1 MLGLLLLFYVFVL
14 LTRFICF
21 LHFAVNS
28 GVFTDYTHEP
38 HAAKRVKSPKL
49 EDMLSGSEGEEEFL
63 TQLHIEADAVRKSRG
78 QRPYDSEEEP
88 EELVRQN
95 ALREGAIRR
104 LSAASEEAKQL
115 GSGPAHSNEDDD
127 LDDSWDAEG
136 LEKRFQ
142 SMQSFSTHEAPHG
155 GSDKEKMKHQVSDDY
170 YAEKGRDE
178 VDLTKLSNVE
188 LYDLA
193 DGDLGFK
200 DFLTLIRDST
210 DGTFDDIEL
219 DGKLLK
225 TKSSRQA
232 KPEPEPKTYPEATLS
247 EQEEVALALAKYNN
261 LENEEFEDIF
271 AHCSNIRGSFEHVEL
286 DDEDKEEKLN
296 QRELALA
303 QERRME
309 KLSLLDAAVSKQEHV
324 HRGALAALAGDSRSN
339 ALAIGQ
345 DTGDSEV
352 TFTDV
357 TEGFDMVY
365 FGRPPNADYSL
376 SRQDRCLVNMCRA
389 ELALKHMVDNGLQPS
404 AKALAH
410 FVGVFTEGT
419 HIGLVDKQMSVFEQF
434 NVRPDAFVYEKA
446 VVGYVR
452 AKNVEKAD
460 EFMKKTIA
468 LELRPTSRAYGVL
481 IEAHTHRGNIVEGLK
496 LLEDATKRNVK
507 VPEGNLKQLRAR
519 CETLGIKHPDMP
531 PNPVQ
536 WVKDVKLI
544 RRRQKMASQRVIEPI
559 RSAFKY

>member
-1 MLGLLLLFYVFVL
+1 M
-14 LTRFICF
+14 
-21 LHFAVNS
+21 
-28 GVFTDYTHEP
+28 
-38 HAAKRVKSPKL
+38 
-49 EDMLSGSEGEEEFL
+49 MSGSEGEEEFL
-63 TQLHIEADAVRKSRG
+63 TQLHLEADAVRKSRG

-104 LSAASEEAKQL
+104 LTAASEEAKQL
-115 GSGPAHSNEDDD
+115 GSGPAPSNDDGDD

-155 GSDKEKMKHQVSDDY
+155 ASDKENMKHQVSDDY
-170 YAEKGRDE
+170 YLEKGRNE
-178 VDLTKLSNVE
+178 VDLTKLSNVD

-200 DFLTLIRDST
+200 DLLIEIRDSA
-210 DGTFDDIEL
+210 FDDIEL

-225 TKSSRQA
+225 TKSSRSA
-232 KPEPEPKTYPEATLS
+232 KPEPETYPEPTLS

-271 AHCSNIRGSFEHVEL
+271 AHCSNLRGSFEHVEL
-286 DDEDKEEKLN
+286 DAADKEEKLN

-309 KLSLLDAAVSKQEHV
+309 KLSLLDAAVSKQEQV
-324 HRGALAALAGDSRSN
+324 QRGALAALAGDSRSN
-339 ALAIGQ
+339 ALAVGQ
-345 DTGDSEV
+345 DAGDSEV
-352 TFTDV
+352 SFTDV

-376 SRQDRCLVNMCRA
+376 DRKHRRIVNVCRA
-389 ELALKHMVDNGLQPS
+389 ELALKHMVDSGLQPS
-404 AKALAH
+404 AKALTH
-410 FVGVFTEGT
+410 FVGVFTEGNL
-419 HIGLVDKQMSVFEQF
+419 IGELDKQMRVFEQF
-434 NVRPDAFVYEKA
+434 NVRPTAFLYEKA

-452 AKNVEKAD
+452 AKDVEKAD
-460 EFMKKTIA
+460 EFMKKTID
-468 LELRPTSRAYGVL
+468 LRLRPTSRAYGVL

-496 LLEDATKRNVK
+496 LLEDATKRNIK